1 MADVELVVEFL
12 EPTKL
17 CEKVTSPTLVGENV
31 SSIFFGGGETKFKVV
46 NFCGV
51 KVKVWQPQGAIDDST
66 LEQLRADHCF
76 DGMLTEIEN
85 WDKCEAGFPVRRRKQ
100 LILPKKVG
108 TKILTARWV
117 TNFKIVLS
125 QDGVRARIVIKD
137 FATSKAK
144 SIGASSPTPSVE
156 GLKCVL
162 AIAARNAM
170 YLTALDVS
178 AAFMHTPLKEKKY
191 CIKMP
196 LSVTWVDGSP
206 LYLVLSRALNG
217 LRPASREWLDYC
229 TGLVEP
235 LGLRSDSREP
245 CILSGSLGFLVIY
258 VGDILCVG
266 FQRTLERRF
275 MVCWLNMFLP
285 SLRGR
290 LILCREDDSSL
301 LDGVFKGF
309 QVIQAG
315 SSLWK
320 KHT

>member
-1 MADVELVVEFL
+1 M
-12 EPTKL
+12 
-17 CEKVTSPTLVGENV
+17 
-31 SSIFFGGGETKFKVV
+31 
-46 NFCGV
+46 
-51 KVKVWQPQGAIDDST
+51 
-66 LEQLRADHCF
+66 
-76 DGMLTEIEN
+76 
-85 WDKCEAGFPVRRRKQ
+85 
-100 LILPKKVG
+100 
-108 TKILTARWV
+108 

-162 AIAARNAM
+162 AIAAHNAM